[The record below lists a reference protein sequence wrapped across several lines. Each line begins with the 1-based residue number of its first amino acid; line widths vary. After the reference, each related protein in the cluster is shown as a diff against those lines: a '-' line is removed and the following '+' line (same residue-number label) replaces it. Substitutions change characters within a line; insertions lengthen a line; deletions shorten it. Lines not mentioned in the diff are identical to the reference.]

1 MLTHGMN
8 LFLACMKFKEIGFVL
23 TMSMFLITG
32 VNAAIAAL
40 KIWLGHVNL
49 DVARNLLPCWQSLV
63 SKVLR
68 LNVFVNMKN
77 TIH

>member
-8 LFLACMKFKEIGFVL
+8 LFLAFMKFKEIGFVL

-40 KIWLGHVNL
+40 KIWLGHANL
-49 DVARNLLPCWQSLV
+49 DVARNLLRCWQSLV